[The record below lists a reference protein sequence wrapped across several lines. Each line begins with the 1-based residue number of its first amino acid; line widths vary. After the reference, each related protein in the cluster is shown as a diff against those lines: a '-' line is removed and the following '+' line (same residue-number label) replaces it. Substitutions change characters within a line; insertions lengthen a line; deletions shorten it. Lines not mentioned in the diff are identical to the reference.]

1 MKNQPKSKLSA
12 KLPTN
17 FLPKLAAFAAVTAF
31 GILFACNRELE
42 WFFRIPLTVFCAGGT
57 VAMAMSLEE
66 CRYRYALT
74 EEGIGIFLHRK
85 MIALAPWEKI
95 HWRLA
100 ENIAA
105 PQEHLRDL
113 NEKEKS
119 CFLSFRF
126 EGMEPPRYLMR
137 SSEEYRMG
145 RVDFYTVQAFLLCC
159 PNAPDYDKNVPQELL
174 QVDAARLAQTP
185 LITSQSHRFAAAIYQ
200 KKHAWFTHLEQK
212 Q

>member
-1 MKNQPKSKLSA
+1 MNNQSESKLSA

-17 FLPKLAAFAAVTAF
+17 LLPKLAAFAAVTAF

-66 CRYRYALT
+66 CRYRFALT
-74 EEGIGIFLHRK
+74 KDGIEIFLPGKRTA
-85 MIALAPWEKI
+85 IAPWEKI

-105 PQEHLRDL
+105 PQEHLRAL
-113 NEKEKS
+113 NEKGKS

-145 RVDFYTVQAFLLCC
+145 RVDFYTIQAFLLCC
-159 PNAPDYDKNVPQELL
+159 PNEPLYAENVPKELL
-174 QVDAARLAQTP
+174 QVDAARLAQTS
-185 LITSQSHRFAAAIYQ
+185 LITSESHRFAREMLKQ
-200 KKHAWFTHLEQK
+200 KER
-212 Q
+212 

>member
-1 MKNQPKSKLSA
+1 MKNQSESKLSA

-17 FLPKLAAFAAVTAF
+17 LLPKLAAFAAVTAF

-74 EEGIGIFLHRK
+74 EQGIEIFLHRK

-100 ENIAA
+100 ENYIS
-105 PQEHLRDL
+105 PRDHLRNL
-113 NEKEKS
+113 NEAS
-119 CFLSFRF
+119 CFLNFRYD
-126 EGMEPPRYLMR
+126 GMEPPRYLMR

-159 PNAPDYDKNVPQELL
+159 PNEPLYAENVPKELL
-174 QVDAARLAQTP
+174 QVDAARLAQTS
-185 LITSQSHRFAAAIYQ
+185 LITSESHRFAREMLKQ
-200 KKHAWFTHLEQK
+200 KER
-212 Q
+212 